1 MLLYLISYDVPCN
14 KRRKKVSDLL
24 TGYGQRVQFSVFEC
38 LLDSAQYRELRD
50 RLEPKINPAED
61 SLRIYPISG
70 HTVPQI
76 VTWGG
81 MPLGDRPSSVI
92 V

>member
-24 TGYGQRVQFSVFEC
+24 EGYGKRVQLSVFEC
-38 LLDSAQYRELRD
+38 LLNRQQYRELHD
-50 RLEPKINPAED
+50 RLQPRINIAED

-70 HTVPQI
+70 HTAPQI
-76 VTWGG
+76 ITWGG
-81 MPLGDRPSSVI
+81 LPLIDRPSSVI
-92 V
+92 I